1 MWQWASQACGG
12 IPNRGVLVFGSGAS
26 HVVTGSQHRIVAEM
40 PSNPDALEARTM
52 RRVTLRIVPFLMVCY
67 FISFLDRVNLG
78 FAALQ
83 MVEDLHFSATVFG
96 FGAGIFFVSY
106 FLFEVPS
113 NLLLEKF
120 GARRWIARIM
130 ITWGVLAGAMALVTG
145 PRSLYLVR
153 FLLGAAEAGFFP
165 GVILYL
171 TYWFPSDVPCPDR
184 RAVHGGDSG
193 LELLGSPISAALL
206 GTDGWLGL
214 RGWQWMFILEAVP
227 AVLFGLA
234 CLAVLSDRPADA
246 HWLDADERRWLLA
259 KLQAQAG
266 QQRPVGQLTLRQV
279 LRNKHVLVLSV
290 VLAGS
295 TAVSSGLQLWQP
307 QIIKSYGLTNMQT
320 GLLNAI
326 PFALASVI
334 MIWWGSR
341 SDRTGERIWHASVPL
356 MLTAVS
362 LASALLFTSLF
373 SIIVIL
379 CLAVIG
385 IYAGKGPVWAV
396 STEWLSAGTA
406 AAGLAQI
413 NAISNL
419 AGFGTTYVMG
429 YIKDATGNFSL
440 ALVPLVALAA
450 TGAWAIVWIGDEQTP
465 VALREDKA
473 AARRGSACH
482 SILKTSRWPVAIAVP
497 LLADDQTLV
506 RPLTKCQM
514 REIAATINSA

>member
-1 MWQWASQACGG
+1 
-12 IPNRGVLVFGSGAS
+12 
-26 HVVTGSQHRIVAEM
+26 M
-40 PSNPDALEARTM
+40 PSTGATRKLAVETRTM
-52 RRVTLRIVPFLMVCY
+52 RQVTLRIVPFLMVAY
-67 FISFLDRVNLG
+67 FVSFVDRVNLG

-83 MVEDLHFSATVFG
+83 MVKDLHLSAAVFG
-96 FGAGIFFVSY
+96 FGGGIFFLSY

-130 ITWGVLAGAMALVTG
+130 ITWGVLAGAMALVKG
-145 PRSLYLVR
+145 PQSLYLLR
-153 FLLGAAEAGFFP
+153 LLLGAAEAGFFP

-171 TYWFPSDVPCPDR
+171 TYWFPAEY
-184 RAVHGGDSG
+184 RARIIG
-193 LELLGSPISAALL
+193 LFTAAIPVSSFLGSPISAALL

-214 RGWQWMFILEAVP
+214 RGWQWMFILEGIP
-227 AVLFGLA
+227 AVLLGLA

-246 HWLDADERRWLLA
+246 TWLADEERRWLIA
-259 KLQAQAG
+259 KLQAG
-266 QQRPVGQLTLRQV
+266 EGMRRPVEKLSLNQV
-279 LRNKHVLVLSV
+279 LWNRHVLVLSV

-307 QIIKSYGLTNMQT
+307 QIIKEYGLTNIQT

-326 PFALASVI
+326 PFAMASVI
-334 MIWWGSR
+334 MIWWGRR
-341 SDRTGERIWHASVPL
+341 SDRTGERIWHSALPL
-356 MLTAVS
+356 MLTAFS
-362 LASALLFTSLF
+362 LASAVLFDSLLAT
-373 SIIVIL
+373 IVIL

-429 YIKDATGNFSL
+429 FIKDATGKFTL

-450 TGAWAIVWIGDEQTP
+450 AAAFAIHWIGRVET
-465 VALREDKA
+465 
-473 AARRGSACH
+473 G
-482 SILKTSRWPVAIAVP
+482 IAVV
-497 LLADDQTLV
+497 AQ
-506 RPLTKCQM
+506 
-514 REIAATINSA
+514 E